1 MGERFS
7 DMEKAAL
14 VGKQASLGEIRP
26 SEWDFLR
33 RLREYPELKAKIE
46 TLLAIIENAGG
57 DVEKAAEAERR
68 IIEEMREMGN
78 EVMHSWARQQ
88 QQKKEA
94 EYQAKP
100 GMNRKEKNLYGHTRL
115 GKIEI
120 AEQIFTPGR
129 GGPEI
134 RPFSPS
140 AEVKGRECSA
150 GLQRAMVDFGADH
163 PFAGACTQLHEHYGI
178 EVPVS
183 AVRMTTLQHGA
194 AMLAQENEQKPRH
207 ELRGAGVAVVI
218 AEMDGSM
225 LPVVETGE
233 SKPGETAPDRRK
245 TRQVSWKEARL
256 CLAHTPGSVTP
267 AFGATLGSVEE
278 AGERL
283 AVCVGEAGGGNQTKI
298 HGVGDGAVWITE
310 QMEQQFGVQAQ
321 YLVDFY
327 HLCDYLAAA
336 AEAIAGPDK
345 KSAWMEEKK
354 NWLKE
359 NRWPKVLES
368 LRPFLEESSVDAQ
381 APVRACFRYISNRSS
396 FLDYKS
402 ALAAGLP
409 IGSGE
414 IESAHRYIMQK
425 RLKISGAW
433 WKLENLSK
441 MLALR
446 VVRANQGWEQYW
458 RSVQQEEAACAA

>member
-1 MGERFS
+1 
-7 DMEKAAL
+7 
-14 VGKQASLGEIRP
+14 
-26 SEWDFLR
+26 
-33 RLREYPELKAKIE
+33 
-46 TLLAIIENAGG
+46 
-57 DVEKAAEAERR
+57 
-68 IIEEMREMGN
+68 
-78 EVMHSWARQQ
+78 
-88 QQKKEA
+88 
-94 EYQAKP
+94 
-100 GMNRKEKNLYGHTRL
+100 
-115 GKIEI
+115 
-120 AEQIFTPGR
+120 
-129 GGPEI
+129 
-134 RPFSPS
+134 
-140 AEVKGRECSA
+140 
-150 GLQRAMVDFGADH
+150 
-163 PFAGACTQLHEHYGI
+163 
-178 EVPVS
+178 
-183 AVRMTTLQHGA
+183 MTTLHHGA
-194 AMLAQENEQKPRH
+194 AMLAQENEQKPSH
-207 ELRGAGVAVVI
+207 ELKGAGVAVVI

-298 HGVGDGAVWITE
+298 HGVGDGAVWISE
-310 QMEQQFGVQAQ
+310 PREQQFGVQAQ

-414 IESAHRYIMQK
+414 IESAHRSIMQK